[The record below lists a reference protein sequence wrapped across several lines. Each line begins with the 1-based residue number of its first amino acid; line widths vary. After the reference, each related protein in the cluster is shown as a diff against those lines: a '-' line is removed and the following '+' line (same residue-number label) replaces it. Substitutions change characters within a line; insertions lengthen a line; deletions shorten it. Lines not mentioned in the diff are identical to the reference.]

1 MDQDELVTHVDGA
14 RALLAD
20 EAARGGQPT
29 DSLCEPPGSG
39 SAVTDSD
46 LAALRAKFPFLKE
59 FSDGFIKANKPDCL
73 MRMETANMKLREAE
87 RTKDAED
94 KLAHNRMNIG
104 VISVDMGLDDGHDNA
119 YLNLKKKTCSKHLPP
134 FLTYIFEFSARL
146 RRCSYY
152 KVSKSARWSVSSWR
166 ELLSDQAVACGKGKN
181 SPARSPTSGELRHGG
196 RRPWQIRVFSRLGGA
211 GQSSLKRV

>member
-1 MDQDELVTHVDGA
+1 MEQDELDTHVEGA

-29 DSLCEPPGSG
+29 VGPSEPAGSG

-87 RTKDAED
+87 RTKDADD

-104 VISVDMGLDDGHDNA
+104 VISVDMGLDDRLDNA
-119 YLNLKKKTCSKHLPP
+119 LFKFFIK
-134 FLTYIFEFSARL
+134 
-146 RRCSYY
+146 
-152 KVSKSARWSVSSWR
+152 
-166 ELLSDQAVACGKGKN
+166 
-181 SPARSPTSGELRHGG
+181 RSG
-196 RRPWQIRVFSRLGGA
+196 
-211 GQSSLKRV
+211 

>member
-1 MDQDELVTHVDGA
+1 MEQDELDTHVDGA
-14 RALLAD
+14 RTLLAD

-29 DSLCEPPGSG
+29 IGQCEPPGSG

-87 RTKDAED
+87 RTKDADD

-104 VISVDMGLDDGHDNA
+104 VISVDMGLDDRHDNA
-119 YLNLKKKTCSKHLPP
+119 IK
-134 FLTYIFEFSARL
+134 
-146 RRCSYY
+146 
-152 KVSKSARWSVSSWR
+152 
-166 ELLSDQAVACGKGKN
+166 
-181 SPARSPTSGELRHGG
+181 
-196 RRPWQIRVFSRLGGA
+196 IRII
-211 GQSSLKRV
+211 

>member
-1 MDQDELVTHVDGA
+1 MEQDELDTHVEGA

-29 DSLCEPPGSG
+29 ASPCEPAGSR

-46 LAALRAKFPFLKE
+46 LAALRAKIPFLKE

-87 RTKDAED
+87 RTKDADD

-104 VISVDMGLDDGHDNA
+104 VISVDMGLDD
-119 YLNLKKKTCSKHLPP
+119 
-134 FLTYIFEFSARL
+134 
-146 RRCSYY
+146 
-152 KVSKSARWSVSSWR
+152 
-166 ELLSDQAVACGKGKN
+166 
-181 SPARSPTSGELRHGG
+181 RHGNVLCKI
-196 RRPWQIRVFSRLGGA
+196 PYQE
-211 GQSSLKRV
+211 

>member
-1 MDQDELVTHVDGA
+1 MEQDELDTHVEGA

-20 EAARGGQPT
+20 EAARSGPPT
-29 DSLCEPPGSG
+29 PSQNDTAGSG

-87 RTKDAED
+87 RTKDADD

-104 VISVDMGLDDGHDNA
+104 VISVDMGLDDRQDNV
-119 YLNLKKKTCSKHLPP
+119 LC
-134 FLTYIFEFSARL
+134 
-146 RRCSYY
+146 
-152 KVSKSARWSVSSWR
+152 
-166 ELLSDQAVACGKGKN
+166 
-181 SPARSPTSGELRHGG
+181 
-196 RRPWQIRVFSRLGGA
+196 
-211 GQSSLKRV
+211 